1 MAAPLSLYIHIPY
14 CPQKCAYC
22 DFNSYAGSIL
32 DDQGAYVAALQAEM
46 ARYAA
51 DPRVVGRPIAT
62 VFIGGGTPTLL
73 PSRLLA
79 QVLEQARATFPF
91 AADAEVSVEAN
102 PGTVDYAGDKL
113 LAAFTAGANR
123 LSFGVQAFQ
132 DRILQRLGRVH
143 SVAEVEQAVATA
155 RRAGFCNLNIDLM
168 YGLPD
173 QTLADWQETLER
185 ALALAPEHISA
196 YSLIIEEGTA
206 FHVDWERGRLETPD
220 EGAEEEMFHLVRAV
234 LGAAG
239 YEQYEVSNFARSGYR
254 SRHNQVYWRNEE
266 YLGLGAGAH
275 SYLNGERFWNVRLPQ
290 TYVRRLTSG
299 QSPVEAGERLDA
311 PGAMA
316 ETMMM
321 GLRLLDGVEEARFA
335 ARFGRPLGEVYGPVL
350 ARLQKDGLLEQ
361 AGAAW
366 RLTQRGLRLGN
377 QVWAAFL
384 P

>member
-1 MAAPLSLYIHIPY
+1 VAAPLSLYLHIPY
-14 CPQKCAYC
+14 CAQKCAYC

-32 DDQGAYVAALQAEM
+32 EDQIAYVAALEAEM
-46 ARYAA
+46 RRYAA
-51 DPRVVGRPIAT
+51 DPRVAGRPIVTA
-62 VFIGGGTPTLL
+62 FAGGGTPTLL

-79 QVLEQARATFPF
+79 QVLAKAREIFPF

-102 PGTVDYAGDKL
+102 PGTVDFAGDKL
-113 LAAFTAGANR
+113 RAAFAAGANR

-132 DRILQRLGRVH
+132 DELLQRLGRVH
-143 SVAEVEQAVATA
+143 SVAEVERAVAAA
-155 RRAGFCNLNIDLM
+155 RAAGFRNLNLDLM
-168 YGLPD
+168 YGLPG
-173 QTLADWQETLER
+173 QGVNDWRETLEH

-206 FHVDWERGRLETPD
+206 FHVEWERGRLEVPD
-220 EGAEEEMFHLVRAV
+220 EAVEEEMFHLVRAT

-239 YEQYEVSNFARSGYR
+239 YEQYEVSNFARPGYR

-275 SYLNGERFWNVRLPQ
+275 SYLNGERFWNIRLPQ
-290 TYVRRLTSG
+290 TYVRRLKAG
-299 QSPVEAGERLDA
+299 QSPVEGGEQLDA

-321 GLRLLDGVEEARFA
+321 GLRLLDGVEEERFA
-335 ARFGRPLGEVYGPVL
+335 TRFGRPLGEVYGPVL
-350 ARLQKDGLLEQ
+350 SRLQRDGLLEQ

-366 RLTQRGLRLGN
+366 RLTARGLRLGN
-377 QVWAAFL
+377 QVWAEFL